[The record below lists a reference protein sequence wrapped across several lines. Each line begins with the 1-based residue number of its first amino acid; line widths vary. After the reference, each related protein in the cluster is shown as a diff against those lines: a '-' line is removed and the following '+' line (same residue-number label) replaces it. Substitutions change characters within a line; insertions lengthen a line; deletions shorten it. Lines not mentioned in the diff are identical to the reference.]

1 MYTKILVP
9 VDGSETS
16 DKALEHAARL
26 ASLCR
31 AEIRLLHIVDPLV
44 YANGF
49 ERPRVYLEQVL
60 PAMVRAGHRIL
71 AAARKR
77 LEHQGVPCDC
87 HLVECDGHRVS
98 ELIVAHARSW
108 KADLIVMGTHGR
120 RGVNRVLMG
129 SDAESVARTSPAPV
143 LLVRPNDA
151 GPGRVGQSGTGVTAR
166 GDDAL

>member
-1 MYTKILVP
+1 MYKKILVP

-26 ASLCR
+26 AALCG

-49 ERPRVYLEQVL
+49 ERPRVYLDQVL

-71 AAARKR
+71 ATARKS
-77 LEHQGVPCDC
+77 LEAHGVPCDC

-98 ELIVAHARSW
+98 ELIIAHARSW
-108 KADLIVMGTHGR
+108 GADLIVMGTHGR
-120 RGVNRVLMG
+120 RGVNRLLMG
-129 SDAESVARTSPAPV
+129 SDAESVVRTSPVPV
-143 LLVRPNDA
+143 LLVRPEEPAA
-151 GPGRVGQSGTGVTAR
+151 G
-166 GDDAL
+166 